1 MDLTQFSPEWDR
13 FDAGNTSIG
22 IETNFNFSFNKSEGI
37 LKCVTNLTFVQNNQ
51 VFLRSELQTFYE
63 ILKESIPQDPNA
75 YLK

>member
-13 FDAGNTSIG
+13 FDAGITSIG

-51 VFLRSELQTFYE
+51 VFLR
-63 ILKESIPQDPNA
+63 ILIERR
-75 YLK
+75 L